1 MVETPADGY
10 ANELR
15 REIMRSEVQRV
26 QVLAIVLSSLLI
38 VTLIAAN
45 FFPDFTQRMFRGGIA
60 GWEPLAAIGPFVL
73 YEWVVL
79 FVLRWRTDQDKDFP
93 RIGRFANALIET
105 SLPSVI
111 IFELSHHMDMSTVL
125 GFWPPMLYF
134 VFILLS
140 TLRLDFWLSVWTGA
154 VAAVQLLALAAW
166 LLPIEPFSTVPE
178 HALTYNVS
186 RSIVLLACGIIAGIV
201 AGSLRR
207 QFETSVAAA
216 AARDRVT
223 NLFGQH
229 VSPAVVDRL
238 LAARTDPPSEMR
250 RVCVLFL
257 DIRGFTAMTRVRAAS
272 ATVALLN
279 DFFAEMVA
287 IVDHHHGIINKF
299 LGDGFLALFG
309 APLEDPKAAVNALAA
324 ARGMLDAVDAW
335 NKARPDNALRVGIG
349 VHIGEAVTGTVG
361 SPQRKEYTVIGD
373 TVNLAAR
380 LEQLT
385 KETGARLLVS
395 SSVHEATTGA
405 DGATDLGPLAIRGY
419 DEAIRVWRVA

>member
-1 MVETPADGY
+1 MIETPPVGY

-15 REIMRSEVQRV
+15 REILRSEVQRV
-26 QVLAIVLSSLLI
+26 QMLAIVLSVLLAA
-38 VTLIAAN
+38 TLCATV
-45 FFPDFTQRMFRGGIA
+45 FFPEFTRRMFRGGIFP
-60 GWEPLAAIGPFVL
+60 WEPLVAIGPFVV
-73 YEWVVL
+73 YAWIVK
-79 FVLRWRTDQDKDFP
+79 FILRRRAGQDSDFP
-93 RIGRFANALIET
+93 RIARFANALIET
-105 SLPSVI
+105 SLPGVI
-111 IFELSHHMDMSTVL
+111 IFLLSHHMEMTTVL

-166 LLPIEPFSTVPE
+166 LLPIELFSDVPE
-178 HALTYNVS
+178 RALTYNVS
-186 RSIVLLACGIIAGIV
+186 RSLVLLGSGIIAGVV

-207 QFETSVAAA
+207 QFEASVTAA

-238 LAARTDPPSEMR
+238 LATRTDPPSEMR

-257 DIRGFTAMTRVRAAS
+257 DIRGFTAMSRVRAAA

-279 DFFAEMVA
+279 DFFAEMIE
-287 IVDHHHGIINKF
+287 IVDRHHGIINKF

-309 APLEDPKAAVNALAA
+309 APLEDSRAAVNALAA
-324 ARGMLDAVDAW
+324 GRDMLDAVDAW

-349 VHIGEAVTGTVG
+349 IHIGDAVTGTVG

-385 KETGARLLVS
+385 KETGARLLIS
-395 SSVHEATTGA
+395 SSMHEATMGL

-419 DEAIRVWRVA
+419 DQAVRVWRVA